1 MLVNLNEVLKYAKE
15 HNCAIGSFNTP
26 TLESLNA
33 VLNAATKLNVPVII
47 MHAECHENEAPLI
60 MIGPI
65 MVMMA
70 KKANIPVCVHLDHGE
85 HFEYI
90 KQAIELGFSSVMFDG
105 SSLDYD
111 ENVRLTK
118 KVVELAHKN
127 NISVEA
133 EIGILG
139 GREAGN
145 NKILTP
151 SEMYTDPDLAKKF
164 VEDTKIDAL
173 ACSFGTAHGIYKETP
188 KLDFERIEKI
198 RKLCNIPLVMHGG
211 SGVPYEDYIKAI
223 KLGVMKINYY
233 SYMARAGVNA
243 CKEILKTDVKFF
255 HEVAHFATLKMEE
268 DVTNAM
274 KVMYF
279 IN

>member
-33 VLNAATKLNVPVII
+33 VLNAATKLNIPVII
-47 MHAECHENEAPLI
+47 MHAECHEHEAPLT

-65 MVMMA
+65 MIMMA
-70 KKANIPVCVHLDHGE
+70 KNAKIPVCVHLDHGE
-85 HFEYI
+85 HVEYI
-90 KQAIELGFSSVMFDG
+90 KRAIDLGFSSVMFDG
-105 SSLDYD
+105 SSLNYD
-111 ENVRLTK
+111 KNVSLTK
-118 KVVELAHKN
+118 EVVKLAHPK

-139 GREAGN
+139 GRESGDKRN
-145 NKILTP
+145 LTP
-151 SEMYTDPDLAKKF
+151 DEMYTDPDLAKKF
-164 VEDTKIDAL
+164 VDDTKIDAL

-188 KLDFERIEKI
+188 KLDFVRIEKI

-211 SGVPYEDYIKAI
+211 SGVPYNDYIKAI
-223 KLGVMKINYY
+223 KLGIMKINYY

-243 CKEILKTDVKFF
+243 CKEILKTNVQFF
-255 HEVAHFATLKMEE
+255 HEVAYYVTQKMEE
-268 DVTNAM
+268 DVMNAM

-279 IN
+279 IK